1 MKFYFFLIPIYLI
14 TQNAIY
20 SQNDEEYEVLN
31 PINDYSLEGQIQYIS
46 ELLDSSG
53 YVINSIIVYQTLP
66 NNARVFQIDLDENNG
81 GFVFIRWDK
90 KKKENGRFFFFKRE
104 KKKKE
109 NYVANKLI
117 DPEIY
122 YNLKSAQEIRRN
134 QTEKK
139 SFGIKDVAIQAS
151 DQEKITKNDLEMLRE
166 EYTKQQEEIELTKQ
180 GK

>member
-1 MKFYFFLIPIYLI
+1 
-14 TQNAIY
+14 
-20 SQNDEEYEVLN
+20 
-31 PINDYSLEGQIQYIS
+31 
-46 ELLDSSG
+46 
-53 YVINSIIVYQTLP
+53 
-66 NNARVFQIDLDENNG
+66 
-81 GFVFIRWDK
+81 
-90 KKKENGRFFFFKRE
+90 
-104 KKKKE
+104 
-109 NYVANKLI
+109 VANKLI

>member
-90 KKKENGRFFFFKRE
+90 KKKEN
-104 KKKKE
+104 
-109 NYVANKLI
+109 YVANKLI

-151 DQEKITKNDLEMLRE
+151 DHEKITKNDLEMLRE

>member
-90 KKKENGRFFFFKRE
+90 KKKEN
-104 KKKKE
+104 
-109 NYVANKLI
+109 YVANKLI

-139 SFGIKDVAIQAS
+139 SFGIEDVASQAS

>member
-90 KKKENGRFFFFKRE
+90 KKKEN
-104 KKKKE
+104 
-109 NYVANKLI
+109 YVANKLI

-139 SFGIKDVAIQAS
+139 SFGIEDVAIQAS

>member
-90 KKKENGRFFFFKRE
+90 KKKEN
-104 KKKKE
+104 
-109 NYVANKLI
+109 YVANKLI